1 MQIEGFSLVV
11 KYECLFLLYYR
22 YYRLAR
28 ESSLLHLLPHK
39 IAPTKRSN
47 QALAEFYIRHKI
59 LLFRIA

>member
-11 KYECLFLLYYR
+11 KYECLFLL